1 MRQSLKSDDVPRF
14 DDCSDAELQLQAV
27 KQDCKTGI
35 KAIKV
40 ILSEYLGSMQNA
52 VCSMKYALETLV

>member
-1 MRQSLKSDDVPRF
+1 VPRF
-14 DDCSDAELQLQAV
+14 DACSDAELQLQAV

-52 VCSMKYALETLV
+52 VCSIKYAI